1 MVMAMRHTFDFASGY
16 TIGRSLNTLDER
28 AVLVRCIF
36 LETVAGKL
44 LLLYLTKIDQ
54 IDFIIIL
61 MKNLKNEKKPLYN
74 EEKRT
79 ILTPSYFRGN
89 RGSYEG
95 SILSVFP
102 SYITVFS
109 SF

>member
-1 MVMAMRHTFDFASGY
+1 MTRFD
-16 TIGRSLNTLDER
+16 LE
-28 AVLVRCIF
+28 IF
-36 LETVAGKL
+36 EKNKPILMYIIHIKD
-44 LLLYLTKIDQ
+44 Y
-54 IDFIIIL
+54 IIIL